1 MSDKMVNIYDK
12 NQVEFVIDEQLPIL
26 PLRGMVVFP
35 KSLVNL
41 DVGRTK
47 SIESLNRGMNTNKK
61 IFMVTQ
67 RDTMVEDPLLEDL
80 YEIGVIGEIK
90 QIMKLPTGI
99 VRILVEAKSRGRL
112 KKLYPVD
119 SHFEG
124 TIQEI
129 KNVENIDTLEIKAL
143 TRLMLHDFNDYVNI
157 NLNFSNE
164 VINKVKNIE
173 DANVAIDLISTNLLL
188 KYTEKQKI
196 LEMNDLKEKLENII
210 NILSV
215 EKNLIAL
222 EKELGE
228 KVKASIDKAQKEYYL
243 REQIKVIKKEL
254 NEKVDYEEEVDKLR
268 ERLNSGQYPKDVY
281 NKIKKEIDRLES
293 MSPNMT
299 EGSVIRTY
307 IDWLLDLPW
316 TAKTEEYID
325 LNKVKNVL
333 DKGHY
338 GLNEA
343 KERIVEYLAVKK
355 LVKDKSKAPILC
367 FVGPPGTGKT
377 SLASAIGD
385 AINRKFV
392 RMSLGG
398 VRDEAEIRGHRRTYV
413 GALPGR
419 IIQGMKQAGTKN
431 PIILL
436 DEIDKLGA
444 DYKGDPSSA
453 LLEALDP
460 EQNNMFSDHY
470 IEIPFDLSEVLFIT
484 TANNLATIPG
494 PLRDRMEIITIS
506 SYTDKEKKEI
516 AKKHLFYKQIKA
528 NGLED
533 YNITIQDSAI
543 LDIIRKYTR
552 ESGVRNLERSIG
564 RLLRK
569 MAVGILDGTLNEEK
583 YIITSIEVN
592 KYLGVPKINDFS
604 AKRKTE
610 VGVVNGLAVTSFGG
624 DVLIIEGTKYK
635 GTGKLL
641 LTGQLGDVMKES
653 VQAAISYLKS
663 KNIIPESLEAL
674 GSDLHIHVPEGAIPK
689 DGPSAGIAMGIVIAS
704 IFLNKKIKKDLAMT
718 GEITIRGHVLPIGG
732 VKEKVLAAYKEGIK
746 NIILPKGNE
755 MNIVDIPE
763 EVRKKVNIHLV
774 ESFDEVLEIALENK

>member
-1 MSDKMVNIYDK
+1 MSDKMVNIYEK
-12 NQVEFVIDEQLPIL
+12 KQVDFVIDEQLSVL

-35 KSLVNL
+35 MSLVNL
-41 DVGRTK
+41 DVGRAK
-47 SIESLNRGMNTNKK
+47 SIESLNKGMNNNKK

-67 RDTMVEDPLLEDL
+67 KDTLLEDPTEKDL
-80 YEIGVIGEIK
+80 YKVGVIGEIK

-99 VRILVEAKSRGRL
+99 VRILVEARSRGEL
-112 KKLYPVD
+112 KKFTDLET
-119 SHFEG
+119 HFEG
-124 TIQEI
+124 VVGEMSE
-129 KNVENIDTLEIKAL
+129 VENINTLEIKAL

-173 DANVAIDLISTNLLL
+173 DPNIAIDLIATNLMIN
-188 KYTEKQKI
+188 YSEKQKI
-196 LEMNDLKEKLENII
+196 LESSDLKEKLEIII
-210 NILSV
+210 NVLSV
-215 EKNLIAL
+215 EKSLIAL

-228 KVKASIDKAQKEYYL
+228 KVKNNIDKAQKEYYL

-254 NEKVDYEEEVDKLR
+254 NEKVDYEEEIDKLR
-268 ERLNSGQYPKDVY
+268 ERLSSGKYPKEVY
-281 NKIKKEIDRLES
+281 DKIKKEIDKLES

-299 EGSVIRTY
+299 EGAVIRNY

-316 TAKTEEYID
+316 VKKTEEFID
-325 LNKVKNVL
+325 LNKVKGVL

-338 GLNEA
+338 GLDEA
-343 KERIVEYLAVKK
+343 KERIIEYLAVKK
-355 LVKDKSKAPILC
+355 LVKTKSKAPILC

-377 SLASAIGD
+377 SLASTIGD

-392 RMSLGG
+392 KMSLGG

-419 IIQGMKQAGTKN
+419 IIQGTKQAGTKN

-516 AKKHLFYKQIKA
+516 AKKHLFKKQIKA

-533 YNITIQDSAI
+533 YDIAIQNSAI
-543 LDIIRKYTR
+543 LEIIRKYTR

-569 MAVGILDGTLNEEK
+569 MAVEILKGTLKEK
-583 YIITSIEVN
+583 KFIITAKEVE
-592 KYLGVPKINDFS
+592 KYLGIPKVNDFS

-624 DVLIIEGTKYK
+624 DVLIIEGNTYK

-663 KNIIPESLEAL
+663 KNIISDSLEAL
-674 GSDLHIHVPEGAIPK
+674 GLDLHIHVPEGAIPK
-689 DGPSAGIAMGIVIAS
+689 DGPSAGIAMGTVISS
-704 IFLNKKIKKDLAMT
+704 IFLNKKIKKNIAMT

-746 NIILPKGNE
+746 NIVLPIGNE
-755 MNIVDIPE
+755 KDIEDIPE
-763 EVRKKVNIHLV
+763 DVRKKIKINLV
-774 ESFDEVLEIALENK
+774 ESFDEVMELALEKK